1 MSESLVPIADGVSL
15 HLTDTG
21 SGCPVIFQHGLGGD
35 RNQVVESFP
44 DNPPCRRITIECR
57 GHGLS
62 NYDPQQRYSIAGFT
76 DDILTVADRLGLE
89 RFAIGGISMGAA
101 IAMRLA
107 ALHPERVS
115 ALILIRPAWLTEN
128 APDNMEPFIKAAH
141 FLQLGS
147 GGKEAFQVS
156 PTGHFLAANAP
167 DNLASLL
174 GFFDRDKP
182 EALAVLLEAIA
193 LDGPDLTELQLRAL
207 DMPVLIAGHG
217 MDHVHPLAFARAL
230 AQLIP
235 TAHLAEVTPKAVDK
249 ARYLTELKATI
260 AAFLRDYVI
269 VEETTR

>member
-1 MSESLVPIADGVSL
+1 MSESLIPIADRISL
-15 HLTDTG
+15 HVTDTG
-21 SGCPVIFQHGLGGD
+21 SGYPVIFQHGLGGD
-35 RNQVVESFP
+35 RNQVAESFP
-44 DNPPCRRITIECR
+44 DNPSCRRITIECR

-62 NYDPQQRYSIAGFT
+62 NYDPQQRYSIAGFA
-76 DDILTVADRLGLE
+76 DDILAVADRLGLE

-107 ALHPERVS
+107 ALHPERIS

-207 DMPVLIAGHG
+207 DMPALIAGHG

-230 AQLIP
+230 ARLIP
-235 TAHLAEVTPKAVDK
+235 TAHFAEVTPKAVDK